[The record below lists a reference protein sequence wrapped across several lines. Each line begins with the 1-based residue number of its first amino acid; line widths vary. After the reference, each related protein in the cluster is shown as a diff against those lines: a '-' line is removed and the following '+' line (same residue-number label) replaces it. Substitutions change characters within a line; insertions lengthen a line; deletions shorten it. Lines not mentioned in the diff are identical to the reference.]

1 MNIEQAMFD
10 PTSVFSCPDDV
21 LYEQSLT
28 REQKVK
34 ILHRWE
40 YDARQL
46 EVAED
51 ENMAGGPSDLLDN
64 ILAALNELNAHI
76 DLGKL

>member
-1 MNIEQAMFD
+1 MNIEQAMLD

-21 LYEQSLT
+21 LDEQSLT

-34 ILHRWE
+34 ILRQWE

-76 DLGKL
+76 DLGER

>member
-1 MNIEQAMFD
+1 MNIEQAMLD
-10 PTSVFSCPDDV
+10 PTSVFSSPDDV
-21 LYEQSLT
+21 LNEQSLT
-28 REQKVK
+28 RKQKFK
-34 ILHRWE
+34 ILHQWE

-64 ILAALNELNAHI
+64 ILAALNELNAHN
-76 DLGKL
+76 DPGEC